1 MNRKIILA
9 LFVIATVL
17 ISAGCVYASDTN
29 SLNTTEDSS
38 QLSVNDNENILSD
51 DSTST
56 FDDLN
61 KKVQNSDN
69 EIEITEDYSFDGQ
82 IDTNH
87 TKGILINKSNIVI
100 NGNNHIIDA
109 KNQAGIFLNNI
120 TINNLVLKNGNNSA
134 LIQLNGMNII
144 TNNVTFINCSCGNLN
159 GMHIGGAVLSMDSKY
174 TSNDDKFLNNYAPTG
189 AAIYSEWSEIRIS
202 NGLFKSNKTAPLGL
216 IYAVSDTKLYIYN
229 STFANTTSKY
239 ATAYTSIREMSI

>member
-1 MNRKIILA
+1 MGKRFIMNRKIILA

-82 IDTNH
+82 IDTI
-87 TKGILINKSNIVI
+87 ILKE
-100 NGNNHIIDA
+100 
-109 KNQAGIFLNNI
+109 
-120 TINNLVLKNGNNSA
+120 
-134 LIQLNGMNII
+134 
-144 TNNVTFINCSCGNLN
+144 
-159 GMHIGGAVLSMDSKY
+159 Y
-174 TSNDDKFLNNYAPTG
+174 
-189 AAIYSEWSEIRIS
+189 
-202 NGLFKSNKTAPLGL
+202 
-216 IYAVSDTKLYIYN
+216 
-229 STFANTTSKY
+229 
-239 ATAYTSIREMSI
+239 